1 MDGFNY
7 IEDHFETTVKPRILE
22 QYKESGRWQACLDA
36 VVRKLQ
42 AVEDSAFSISK
53 AIDFK
58 TETPTGAKLDWVA
71 GLINVKRF
79 SGESDEAFFLRFE
92 SLCGANTAGTPDN
105 VIYNASI
112 LSGDPVPLYM
122 DEAPATF
129 FVYDGPRPEA
139 DEGGDGGEDEPF
151 VDYLLLENFLDS
163 RVGPSPDPDTSYP
176 SAWTTT
182 VPQMA
187 PTPSDPSVSDWEI
200 GYWPEE
206 YDHTNLL
213 SSTAGDRFVD
223 TRTPVDFSGLG
234 VEGGTPFALKSSLGD
249 YEGGFMYGPFST
261 LKAGTDGF
269 TMECWY
275 ANPTVEFTIYGPNA
289 LMYLQSQNGNDVMQ
303 FTVHPNLNGKMR
315 VQLIDGSWNETIPDI
330 EVDVSNSPD
339 DGSWHHYAVTCDGS
353 KLYVFFDG
361 TKVGDITL
369 TAAQKAWLDG
379 LVMLRV
385 ASNNMND
392 VPDYGRFAQVALT
405 SECKW
410 TADFTPSDKAYSGTR
425 PMPELVGGGSRQLSL
440 AQVRKLAPAGVL
452 GLPGAIL
459 NVKDDE
465 DSDDRILVLDP
476 EDEWGG
482 KLLIFVADDSTIE
495 REVLLAD
502 NLGNIVV
509 TPNSVPVRVKLAG
522 PSVPSIPVI
531 ETEWNG
537 VPVDAVRIKDL
548 PDGGD
553 VNSYMVRDSDTEGT
567 VKSKAM
573 DEQTLDELWDST
585 PAEGEV

>member
-22 QYKESGRWQACLDA
+22 QYKESGRWQACLEA
-36 VVRKLQ
+36 VVSKLQ
-42 AVEDSAFSISK
+42 AVEDSAFNISK

-79 SGESDEAFFLRFE
+79 SGESDEAFFLRFV
-92 SLCGANTAGTPDN
+92 SMCGANTAGTPNN
-105 VIYNASI
+105 VIYNAAI
-112 LSGDPVPLYM
+112 LSGDTAPQYM

-139 DEGGDGGEDEPF
+139 DEGGDEGEDEPF
-151 VDYLLLENFLDS
+151 VEYLLLENFLDS
-163 RVGPSPDPDTSYP
+163 RVGPSPDPYTSYP

-223 TRTPVDFSGLG
+223 TRTPVNFSDLG
-234 VEGGTPFALKSSLGD
+234 VEGGMPFALKSSLGD
-249 YEGGFMYGPFST
+249 YEGGFMYGPFSM
-261 LKAGTDGF
+261 LKAGTEGF

-315 VQLIDGSWNETIPDI
+315 VQLIDGSWNETIPNI

-339 DGSWHHYAVTCDGS
+339 DGSWHHYAVTCDGT

-369 TAAQKAWLDG
+369 TAAQKDWLDG

-385 ASNNMND
+385 ASNNNND

-440 AQVRKLAPAGVL
+440 AQVLKLAPAGVL
-452 GLPGAIL
+452 GLPGAAIQL
-459 NVKDDE
+459 ADGSLLGTE
-465 DSDDRILVLDP
+465 DGRLILV
-476 EDEWGG
+476 
-482 KLLIFVADDSTIE
+482 VADDAKIE

-502 NLGNIVV
+502 NLGNIVI
-509 TPNSVPVRVKLAG
+509 TPNSVPVRVKLTG

-548 PDGGD
+548 PDGADTNG
-553 VNSYMVRDSDTEGT
+553 YMVRDSDTEGT
-567 VKSKAM
+567 VKSRAM
-573 DEQTLDELWDST
+573 DEAALDELWDST
-585 PAEGEV
+585 PAEGEGEG